1 MNAEQRFEDQIQL
14 ALEQRLVGWDFSWLN
29 QHSQEA
35 PLPWDYRQLV
45 VERLKNAASLLDL
58 GTGGG
63 EFLASL
69 APLPADTCAT
79 EGYAPNVRIARQRLE
94 PFGVQVADMAA
105 YGLKLPFEAKR
116 FDLVIDRH
124 EGVDLRE
131 VARVLKPGGRFLTQ
145 QVGGSNCFEL
155 NQWLQEKPE
164 TIYGDATLQREVEM
178 AQRAGLRIL
187 QAHEAFP
194 TLTFLDTAGVIFY
207 LNAIP
212 WQIED
217 FSVDAYREALF
228 RLHQKIEEEGE
239 LIVHEHRYLLEAE
252 K

>member
-1 MNAEQRFEDQIQL
+1 
-14 ALEQRLVGWDFSWLN
+14 
-29 QHSQEA
+29 
-35 PLPWDYRQLV
+35 
-45 VERLKNAASLLDL
+45 
-58 GTGGG
+58 
-63 EFLASL
+63 
-69 APLPADTCAT
+69 
-79 EGYAPNVRIARQRLE
+79 VRIARQRLE